1 MKIIIFVNAET
12 EKLIGLER
20 MLNAVKF
27 RLGHEADIH
36 VSFENTTSKN
46 SLQTLSW
53 EEAPLCPA
61 DAWVVP
67 LAKIPILESPRDWA
81 TLSLPGKK
89 ENRDKKKI
97 YIMEPHGLIHLLEE
111 DKNKVLEARL
121 GSQDESYLD
130 EHIFSRLAPR
140 VFRGTAYPFPY
151 NGFYEA
157 LSSSFAPIQ
166 SFGFR
171 FSENL
176 QELEKRNRDVL
187 LIAVFGGSCVFSPAC
202 LQNETFSSQISL
214 ILNKHMEKENKRYR
228 SAIVLNFGNSG
239 ATVLNEMITYL
250 LFVQNLKP
258 EIVIAHDIFND
269 FAHGLRTDPVLLAK
283 YKITY
288 LPELEN
294 WAQMLLNTPEVTLSQ
309 NNSASHSFVIRS
321 SPKRIIEAFLE
332 RKKQFL
338 QIVEQSGSKFLY
350 GIQPAW
356 FSKPNAPQEIQKMD
370 KIRKMDVVNAPIY
383 ERMETLYKMA
393 IESIKMSPPKHF
405 INVHEEFSMC
415 GSEDELFVDHAH
427 LNPEGDKKVAQSY
440 SNYIINNLSTLH
452 EK

>member
-1 MKIIIFVNAET
+1 MKIIIFVSAET

-20 MLNAVKF
+20 MINAVKF
-27 RLGHEADIH
+27 RLGQSADIYL
-36 VSFENTTSKN
+36 SFEKTTSKQ

-53 EEAPLCPA
+53 EKALLYPA
-61 DAWVVP
+61 EAWVVP

-81 TLSLPGKK
+81 NLSLPGKK
-89 ENRDKKKI
+89 ENRDKKQI

-111 DKNKVLEARL
+111 DKNKILEARL
-121 GSQDESYLD
+121 GSKDESYLD

-157 LSSSFAPIQ
+157 LSSSFSPIQ

-176 QELEKRNRDVL
+176 QELEKRNKNIL
-187 LIAVFGGSCVFSPAC
+187 LVTIFGGSCVFSPAC

-214 ILNKHMEKENKRYR
+214 ILNRYIQQENKKYS
-228 SAIVLNFGNSG
+228 SAVVLNFGNSG

-250 LFVQNLKP
+250 LFAQKLKP

-294 WAQMLLNTPEVTLSQ
+294 WAQMLLNSPEVPLSQ
-309 NNSASHSFVIRS
+309 NTSASHPFVIKS

-332 RKKQFL
+332 RKNQFL
-338 QIVEQSGSKFLY
+338 QIVEKSESIFLY

-356 FSKPNAPQEIQKMD
+356 FSKPHAPRETEKMNE
-370 KIRKMDVVNAPIY
+370 IRKADLVNAPIY

-393 IESIKMSPPKHF
+393 IENIKISPPKHF

-415 GSEDELFVDHAH
+415 GSEEEMFVDHAH
-427 LNPEGDKKVAQSY
+427 LNAKGDKKVAQIY
-440 SNYIINNLSTLH
+440 SNYIINKLNIF
-452 EK
+452 